1 MRRPPPSGYTFS
13 TQSNSTLSLVKEH
26 LQTMA
31 DSSKT
36 DLLTLVKQL
45 EEQVNV
51 ITTYL
56 GQEKLPE
63 PSFIP
68 SPDSLKPSMSS
79 LPPAIEEARK
89 KAYSLSWG
97 LNTLLATPDNHLMS
111 TALQVSSLLNS
122 VR

>member
-1 MRRPPPSGYTFS
+1 M
-13 TQSNSTLSLVKEH
+13 KEH
-26 LQTMA
+26 LQTMT

-56 GQEKLPE
+56 GAEKLPE

-68 SPDSLKPSMSS
+68 SPDPLKPLMSS

-97 LNTLLATPDNHLMS
+97 LNTLLATPHIHLMS
-111 TALQVSSLLNS
+111 TAFQVSSRLNS
-122 VR
+122 TR